1 MLDSKELKD
10 FLTSEFRESEFF
22 LVDVVV
28 KPGNLIKVY
37 VDKPEGITIQECYE
51 VSRLITGKFDRDTE
65 DYSLDVSSPGLD
77 MPLLV
82 KEQYEKNLGRE
93 ISIEMLEGKKR
104 KGILKEFTTDSV
116 SIEETKKV
124 AVKGKKN
131 KQKTTELITIKT
143 VDIKAVKVI
152 ISFK

>member
-10 FLTSEFRESEFF
+10 FLTTEFRESEFF

-51 VSRLITGKFDRDTE
+51 VSRLITGKFDRDVE

-104 KGILKEFTTDSV
+104 KGILKEFTADSL
-116 SIEETKKV
+116 SIEETKKA

-131 KQKTTELITIKT
+131 KQKTPELITIKID
-143 VDIKAVKVI
+143 DIKAVKVI

>member
-10 FLTSEFRESEFF
+10 FLTTEFRESEFF

-51 VSRLITGKFDRDTE
+51 VSRLITGKFDRDVE

>member
-10 FLTSEFRESEFF
+10 FLTTEFRESEFF

-51 VSRLITGKFDRDTE
+51 VSRLITGKFDRDVE

-104 KGILKEFTTDSV
+104 KGILKEFTADSL
-116 SIEETKKV
+116 SIEETKKA

-131 KQKTTELITIKT
+131 KQKTTELITIKID
-143 VDIKAVKVI
+143 DIKAVKVI